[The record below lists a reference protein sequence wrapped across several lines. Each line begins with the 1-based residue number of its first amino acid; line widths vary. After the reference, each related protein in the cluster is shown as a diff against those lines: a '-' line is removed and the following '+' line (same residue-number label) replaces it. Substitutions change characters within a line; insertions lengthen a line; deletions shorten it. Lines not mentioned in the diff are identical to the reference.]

1 MTQHFIEKCKECD
14 DIISQC
20 RCPDNNKEIIYT
32 ICTNC
37 KLKEFLTKKSSVE
50 EFINKFPSFKDRLH
64 YFEIERLPDTYPYCS
79 IDDVNEFTIDKQ
91 KVKDAI
97 KKLKEIYTNSLGDLL
112 IKDYVLIEDIDYIFN
127 KEFGIEDD

>member
-20 RCPDNNKEIIYT
+20 RCHDNNKEIIYT

-64 YFEIERLPDTYPYCS
+64 YFEIEGLPDTYPYCS

-97 KKLKEIYTNSLGDLL
+97 LETLKEGLNFYKNDKDLIQCIELFKQVLNIKLG
-112 IKDYVLIEDIDYIFN
+112 IKQ
-127 KEFGIEDD
+127 